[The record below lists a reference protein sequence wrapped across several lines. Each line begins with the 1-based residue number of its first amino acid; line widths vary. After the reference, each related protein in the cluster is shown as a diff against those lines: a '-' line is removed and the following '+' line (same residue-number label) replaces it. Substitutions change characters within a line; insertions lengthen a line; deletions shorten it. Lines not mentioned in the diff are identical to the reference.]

1 MYRTAES
8 LVIEEPGRTGSR
20 FVSLC
25 ASVFIGAMA
34 LYGAV
39 LIIQEIWVWLC
50 GMAAVAGV
58 AWLLWARFRR
68 W

>member
-1 MYRTAES
+1 MADE
-8 LVIEEPGRTGSR
+8 LERTGSR
-20 FVSLC
+20 LVSLC
-25 ASVFIGAMA
+25 LGVFIGAMA

-50 GMAAVAGV
+50 GMAAVAGA